1 MIKVYDG
8 NASIKKKTFRTI
20 TIPRSATKDQVIAA
34 ALRTFHIHD
43 DPRYYVISDF
53 DGKQKITLNL
63 IDANGPFFC
72 NQILRTVNWVTLCLS
87 QV

>member
-53 DGKQKITLNL
+53 DGN
-63 IDANGPFFC
+63 
-72 NQILRTVNWVTLCLS
+72 
-87 QV
+87 

>member
-53 DGKQKITLNL
+53 DGKQKPTFNQIN
-63 IDANGPFFC
+63 ANGPFFV
-72 NQILRTVNWVTLCLS
+72 IRFFGP
-87 QV
+87 

>member
-20 TIPRSATKDQVIAA
+20 TIPRSATKDLVIAA

-53 DGKQKITLNL
+53 DGNKSFSRVKKMTSL
-63 IDANGPFFC
+63 
-72 NQILRTVNWVTLCLS
+72 
-87 QV
+87 